1 MDRLMRIANA
11 LMVSALLSSC
21 TADDGPTSA
30 ASSIE
35 FVPLFD
41 GQSLDQWVGREDLWS
56 VEEGIITGQTDVA
69 LAENTFLVRDGIYR
83 NFEVRLKYRMTTDLS
98 NTGLQYRSR
107 PLPGQPFVVAGYQA
121 NIVTK
126 HADKTFAML
135 FDEYGRDMMV
145 GYGEKARI
153 VPDDSAELGFR
164 SIIESCVNSKSDI
177 MAAQQ
182 PFPAWNDYVI
192 IAYENHL
199 IHALN
204 GVVTLEVID
213 EDPRAPRE
221 GQFALQIHRD
231 MIMGAQ
237 FKDLEVR
244 TLYSPPELTD
254 RFVVAGPALTADG
267 TCP

>member
-1 MDRLMRIANA
+1 MNRLMQFATA
-11 LMVSALLSSC
+11 MLLPALLSSC
-21 TADDGPTSA
+21 TAEDRPTSA
-30 ASSIE
+30 PSSVD

-41 GQSLDQWVGREDLWS
+41 GQSLDHWVGQEELWS
-56 VEEGIITGQTDVA
+56 VDNGIITGQTDVA

-83 NFEVRLKYRMTTDLS
+83 DFEVRLKYRMTTDLS

-107 PLPGQPFVVAGYQA
+107 PLPDQPFVVAGYQA

-145 GYGEKARI
+145 GYGERARI

-182 PFPAWNDYVI
+182 PFPVWNDYVI

-204 GVVTLEVID
+204 GVATLEVID

-237 FKDLEVR
+237 FKDIEVL
-244 TLYSPPELTD
+244 TLDSPPELTD
-254 RFVVAGPALTADG
+254 RFVVAGPAMTADG